1 MLEDQAL
8 AGLSSLALL
17 DLSRNQLGTISR
29 EALQPLASLQV
40 LRLTGKLFLGAKP
53 SSLSTAEA
61 VESRPRCGGT
71 SNGSAREDHTITHSP
86 ERRLLKIGVLVG
98 SPFGDPA

>member
-61 VESRPRCGGT
+61 VESRQ
-71 SNGSAREDHTITHSP
+71 A
-86 ERRLLKIGVLVG
+86 KIGKTAQDWG
-98 SPFGDPA
+98 HFPETAHED